1 MKWKSIVWSLLFL
14 SAPVF
19 AQSAAGV
26 AGISGVVRDQTGA
39 VVPNAKVVISS
50 ASQGVVR
57 TLASNN
63 DGIFAAPGLTPGP
76 GYQVTVNSAGF
87 APYEAKDL
95 TLQVGQNV
103 DLKIALQVGTTTVAV
118 EVTAAATLVEDTKS
132 NVSGVVDTR
141 AIQDLPI
148 NGRRVDSFVLLEP
161 GVSND
166 GTYGL
171 LTFRGTAGQ
180 NSFLVDGTDTTEQFY
195 NENAGRTRI
204 AAQISQDAVQEFQVV
219 SSNYSAE
226 YGRAMGGIVN
236 TVTKTGGNN
245 FHGGGFWF
253 YRSTGFDARDPFS
266 TWVPSEKRQQ
276 AGATL
281 GGPIKKDKLFF
292 FLSTEVTRRNFP
304 LVSSINSTAVN
315 GATQTWNLCGVAASG
330 VPAATAAQCA
340 AINALLPR
348 FYTTIP
354 RTLDQELYFGRLDY
368 HLTDRHYLSASF
380 NFLHDLSPNGIQ
392 TAASNTSGGA
402 LTGNGD
408 DAVTVRNGRLAWT
421 WVPVSTLVN
430 EAHFGVATDRQA
442 DTFDNAELGQGL
454 GYLQVSVNGQQLGP
468 ANYLPRIE
476 PSERRLQFQD
486 NATWTKGKHTIKF
499 GADIADTYDY
509 VYYISSAF
517 GSYSYQTTNA
527 FALDYSGP
535 TVGGKNWNS
544 YSQTFGNGAVDYAIK
559 DFGFY
564 LQDQWRATS
573 RLTVNAG
580 LRYEYAAL
588 PQPTVCNQAY
598 PLTCQLSSSP
608 KNLAPRLGLAYRLN
622 DKTVLQA
629 GYGMFHA
636 RFQGGT
642 IDNLFTT
649 GNGLYQTSVSLA
661 ATQAAQLA
669 AGPVFPN
676 ALAAQPANGSISA
689 ASLQYLEPGVKTP
702 YTEQG
707 NIGIQR
713 QLTKDMALN
722 VSYLWTR
729 GVQLPGVRDMNLPA
743 LGSQT
748 YTYTIDD
755 AAGNP
760 VGSYTTPVY
769 LGSRPNKSFG
779 GIYQDE
785 NGVNSYYNALAVSA
799 TKAFSHGL
807 TGQLSY
813 TWSHEIDD
821 GQSYGESTNNLFG
834 SNANYWTVNGDY
846 KANKSSGNL
855 DQRQRLVFSWA
866 WAPTLTHRTGA
877 FYKYVV
883 DNWQL
888 SSITSIS
895 TGWPYAVS
903 MKVNDSA
910 SATAVPGMFS
920 NYNLSGSG
928 LSNVV
933 PFWPYYGHY
942 FPARYNADARLSKV
956 LPIGEH
962 GVKLML
968 NFEVFNVSNSWSPT
982 SLSSTQAF
990 TELKGVIT
998 PTALGVGSADGG
1010 FPDGTQARRMQIS
1023 ARLLF

>member
-1 MKWKSIVWSLLFL
+1 MNLKFIAVLSLAL

-26 AGISGVVRDQTGA
+26 AGISGIVRDPSGA

-50 ASQGVVR
+50 ASQGTVR
-57 TLASNN
+57 TLQTNT
-63 DGIFAAPGLTPGP
+63 DGIFTAPGLTPGP
-76 GYQVTVNSAGF
+76 GYRVAVTSSGF
-87 APYEAKDL
+87 ASYEASGL
-95 TLQVGQNV
+95 ELRVGQNV
-103 DLKIALQVGTTTVAV
+103 DLKIALAVGVTTTQV
-118 EVTAAATLVEDTKS
+118 EVTAAATMVEDTKS

-141 AIQDLPI
+141 AIQSLPI
-148 NGRRVDSFVLLEP
+148 NGRRVDSFVLLQP

-166 GTYGL
+166 GYYGL

-236 TVTKTGGNN
+236 TVTKSGGND
-245 FHGGGFWF
+245 FHGGAFWY

-266 TWVPSEKRQQ
+266 TFVPSEKRQQ
-276 AGATL
+276 AGGTV

-304 LVSSINSTAVN
+304 MVSSLTSTAVN
-315 GATQTWNLCGVAASG
+315 GTTQTWNQCGVASSG
-330 VPAATAAQCA
+330 VPAATPAQCA

-348 FYTTIP
+348 FYTSIP
-354 RTLDQELYFGRLDY
+354 RTVDQELYFGRLDY
-368 HLTDRHYLSASF
+368 HLSDRHYLSASF

-392 TAASNTSGGA
+392 TAVSSTSGSA
-402 LTGNGD
+402 LTSNGD

-421 WVPVSTLVN
+421 FVPTSSLVN
-430 EAHFGVATDRQA
+430 EVHFGVATDRQA
-442 DTFDNAELGQGL
+442 DTFDNAALGQGL
-454 GYLQVSVNGQQLGP
+454 GYLQVSVNGTQLGP

-486 NATWTKGKHTIKF
+486 NATWTKGRHTIKF

-509 VYYISSAF
+509 VYYISNAW
-517 GSYSYQTTNA
+517 GSYAYQTVNA
-527 FALDYSGP
+527 FALDYSGN
-535 TVGGKNWNS
+535 TTGAKNWQS
-544 YSQTFGNGAVDYAIK
+544 YAQTFGNAAVDYAIR

-564 LQDQWRATS
+564 LEDQWRATA
-573 RLTVNAG
+573 RLSVNAG
-580 LRYEYAAL
+580 LRYEYASL
-588 PQPTVCNQAY
+588 PQPKVCNQAY
-598 PLTCQLSSSP
+598 PLTCQLYSSP
-608 KNLAPRLGLAYRLN
+608 KNLAPRLGLSYRLN

-649 GNGLYQTSVSLA
+649 GNGIYQTSVSLA
-661 ATQAAQLA
+661 ATQAPQLA

-676 ALAAQPANGSISA
+676 ALATAPSNGSLSTTN
-689 ASLQYLEPGVKTP
+689 LQYMEPGVKTP

-707 NIGIQR
+707 NLSIQR
-713 QLTKDMALN
+713 QLAKDMVLT
-722 VSYLWTR
+722 VSYLWSR

-755 AAGNP
+755 ASGNP
-760 VGSYTTPVY
+760 AGSYTTPVY
-769 LGSRPNKSFG
+769 LGSRPNKNFG

-799 TKAFSHGL
+799 TKAMAHGL

-834 SNANYWTVNGDY
+834 SNANYWTVNGNY

-855 DQRQRLVFSWA
+855 DQRQRFVLSWA
-866 WAPTLTHRTGA
+866 WAPTFTHRTNA

-883 DNWQL
+883 NNWQL
-888 SSITSIS
+888 SSITTIS
-895 TGWPYAVS
+895 TGWPYAVT

-920 NYNLSGSG
+920 NYNVSGSG

-942 FPARYNADARLSKV
+942 FPARYNSDARLSKV
-956 LPIGEH
+956 LPIGER
-962 GVKLML
+962 GMKVFL

-990 TELKGVIT
+990 TELKGIVT
-998 PTALGVGSADGG
+998 PTPLGLGSADAG

-1023 ARLLF
+1023 VRFAF